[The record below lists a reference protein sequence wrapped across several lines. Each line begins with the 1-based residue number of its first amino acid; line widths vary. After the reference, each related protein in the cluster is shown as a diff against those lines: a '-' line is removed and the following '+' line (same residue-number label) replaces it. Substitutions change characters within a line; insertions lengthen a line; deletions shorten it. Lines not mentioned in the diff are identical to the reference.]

1 MKNLWQKLS
10 EENRTKLENLK
21 LQYPALGS
29 NLISTLEQEMVW
41 VNLKIYDAGIILQET
56 SEKELSV
63 NNLNDLFNGN

>member
-1 MKNLWQKLS
+1 MKNLFERLS
-10 EENRTKLENLK
+10 EKNKKKLKDFK
-21 LQYPALGS
+21 LQYSALGS
-29 NLISTLEQEMVW
+29 NLISTLEQEMAW